1 MTIDQARQE
10 MTRLRTAIDD
20 HNYRYYVLHAPS
32 VSDEEYDRLL
42 RKLIELEGA
51 FPSLITPDS
60 PSQRVGSDLTK
71 TFPTVRHL
79 QPMMSLSNSYDEGDL
94 KEFDRRVK
102 ELLEGSTYEYVCE
115 LKFDGVAISLIY
127 EDGRLVRGLTRGD
140 GEQGE
145 DVTPNLKTIRSIPL
159 RIDKPFVP
167 SFEVR
172 GEVLMFRDAFQAF
185 NARRV
190 EAGEPPFANPRNSS
204 AGTLK
209 LQDPREVAARP
220 LKFFAYYLRSL
231 GSREKL
237 KGHYEGLETLKAMRF
252 PVMESYRRCSGLAE
266 VLDYCREWESR
277 RLSLPFDIDGVVVKV
292 NRFDQQDNLGATAKS
307 PRWAI
312 AFKFKAQQVE
322 TVVRDIVLQVG
333 RTGTVSPVAEL
344 EPVFLAGSTISR
356 ATLHN
361 EDFIAELDVRIGDTV
376 VIEKGG
382 DVIPKITQ
390 VVLAK
395 RPGRSAKFR
404 FPTKCPVC
412 RHALSK
418 DESAWRCENI
428 ACDAQVKRRIE
439 HFSSRH
445 AMDIE
450 NLGEAVVAQLVDAK
464 LIHDF
469 GDLYF
474 LQAGPLLELERM
486 GEKSVSNLLSAI
498 EKSKQ
503 QSLERLIYA
512 LGIRYV
518 GEESAHDLAKHFK
531 TLDRLAKADDAV
543 LIEVDGVGEKVASS
557 VVAFFRNPDSLRVI
571 GKLKKA
577 GVRMVYQEDPQAAA
591 VDKVFAGKIF
601 VLTGTLP
608 NLGRNEATKMIEMR
622 GGKVSGSV
630 SKKTDFVLAGDD
642 AGSKLQKAKE
652 LGIPVIDEDQFRK
665 MIS

>member
-1 MTIDQARQE
+1 MTIDQARRE
-10 MTRLRTAIDD
+10 ISRLREALDD
-20 HNYRYYVLHAPS
+20 HNYRYYVLNAPT

-42 RKLIELEGA
+42 RKLIELENA
-51 FPSLITPDS
+51 YPSLITPDS

-71 TFPTVRHL
+71 IFPTVRHV
-79 QPMMSLSNSYDEGDL
+79 QPMMSLSNSYDENDL
-94 KEFDRRVK
+94 KEFDRRVR
-102 ELLEGSTYEYVCE
+102 ELLEQAPYEYVCE

-127 EDGRLVRGLTRGD
+127 EEGRLVRGLTRGD

-159 RIDKPFVP
+159 RIEKPVAP
-167 SFEVR
+167 TFEVR
-172 GEVLMFRDAFQAF
+172 GEVLMFRADFQAY
-185 NARRV
+185 NAKRV

-209 LQDPREVAARP
+209 LQDPKEVADRS

-231 GSREKL
+231 GSRETIKS
-237 KGHYEGLETLKAMRF
+237 HFDGLEKLKAMRF
-252 PVMESYRRCSGLAE
+252 PVMDSYRRCAGLSD
-266 VLDYCREWESR
+266 VLDYCREWESK
-277 RLSLPFDIDGVVVKV
+277 RLDLPFDIDGVVVKV
-292 NRFDQQDNLGATAKS
+292 NRLDQQEILGATAKS

-322 TVVRDIVLQVG
+322 TVVRDIALQVG

-361 EDFIAELDVRIGDTV
+361 EDFISELDIRIGDTV

-382 DVIPKITQ
+382 DVIPKVTQ
-390 VVLAK
+390 VVLGK
-395 RPGRSAKFR
+395 RPKQSKPFR
-404 FPTKCPVC
+404 FPSRCPVC
-412 RHALSK
+412 GHWLLK
-418 DESAWRCENI
+418 DESAWRCENLS
-428 ACDAQVKRRIE
+428 CDAQVKRRIE
-439 HFSSRH
+439 HFSSRN

-450 NLGEAVVAQLVDAK
+450 NLGEAVVAQLVDAG
-464 LIHDF
+464 LIHNVA
-469 GDLYF
+469 DLYF
-474 LQAGPLLELERM
+474 LKAEPLLELERM
-486 GEKSVSNLLSAI
+486 GEKSVSNLLAAI

-512 LGIRYV
+512 LGIRFV

-531 TLDRLAKADDAV
+531 TLDRLEKADETA
-543 LIEVDGVGEKVASS
+543 LLEVDGVGEKVASS
-557 VVAFFRNPDSLRVI
+557 VMTFFRNPDTQRVI
-571 GKLKKA
+571 DQLKKA
-577 GVRMVYQEDPQAAA
+577 GVRMEYQEDPQAAA
-591 VDKVFAGKIF
+591 VDKVFAGKTF

-608 NLGRNEATKMIEMR
+608 NLGRNEATKMIEIR

-642 AGSKLQKAKE
+642 AGSKLQKARE
-652 LGIPVIDEDQFRK
+652 LGIAVIDEEQFRK
-665 MIS
+665 MLS